1 MQVRKLLQFVGEAY
15 ICEEYLSIYMSIKYN
30 IMIAND
36 FFTKQE
42 QEQILLEIV
51 TESVFIDADFREAL
65 EKGYCLTPKV
75 VYLAYARGKEW
86 LNGCI
91 VAQNITSKAAKLF
104 NELYSN
110 EFEELIARCLDRQ
123 TSEKP
128 NYLIAL
134 YINPEKTLKY
144 MLEHGL
150 SFEVV
155 PLLSKI
161 KNDADIVEKV
171 NSFIQQHKIVM

>member
-1 MQVRKLLQFVGEAY
+1 
-15 ICEEYLSIYMSIKYN
+15 MSIKYN
-30 IMIAND
+30 IMNTND

-51 TESVFIDADFREAL
+51 TGEAFIDADFRKAL
-65 EKGYCLTPKV
+65 ENGCYLTPKI
-75 VYLAYARGKEW
+75 VYLAYARGKKW
-86 LNGCI
+86 LNNCI
-91 VAQNITSKAAKLF
+91 MAQNITSKAAKLF

-110 EFEELIARCLDRQ
+110 EFEELITRCLDEQ
-123 TSEKP
+123 TFEKP

-134 YINPEKTLKY
+134 YIAPEKTLKY
-144 MLEHGL
+144 ILEHGL

-155 PLLSKI
+155 PLLSLI
-161 KNDADIVEKV
+161 KDDEDIVEKV